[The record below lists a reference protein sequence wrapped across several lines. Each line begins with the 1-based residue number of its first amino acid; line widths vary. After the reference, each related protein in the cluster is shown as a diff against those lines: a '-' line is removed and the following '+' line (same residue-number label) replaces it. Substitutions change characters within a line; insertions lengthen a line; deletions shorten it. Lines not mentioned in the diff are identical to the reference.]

1 MTQLEMLNQHTHAGL
16 HLRPW
21 EDTGRNFVPLAASE
35 FTAAAAYYP
44 ILLTK
49 NAQTGQFYVGAML
62 GLKPGEN
69 LFLDERGKLFG
80 YRPLDL
86 ERQAFFISGEE
97 IAVDRAHPR
106 LGEGDGTPL
115 FEADGRPADPLRRIQ
130 GALAQLNSGM
140 AETEVFLQAMLSAEL
155 VEPIEIALNFDDG
168 EQLILEELYTV
179 SADRLKQLPDNQV
192 LDLFRRGYL
201 QLAYAQIASV
211 KQIGSLARRR
221 NDRLS

>member
-1 MTQLEMLNQHTHAGL
+1 MLNQHTHAGL

-21 EDTGRNFVPLAASE
+21 EEAERNFVPLAASE

-44 ILLTK
+44 IMLTK
-49 NAQTGQFYVGAML
+49 NAQTGQFYAGAML

-69 LFLDERGKLFG
+69 LFLDARGKLLG

-106 LGEGDGTPL
+106 LGEGEGTPL
-115 FEADGRPADPLRRIQ
+115 FEVDGRPADPLRRIQ
-130 GALAQLNSGM
+130 RALAQLNGGM
-140 AETEVFLQAMLSAEL
+140 TETDLFLQAMLSAEL
-155 VEPIEIALNFDDG
+155 VEPIEIALDFDDG
-168 EQLILEELYTV
+168 ERLILEELYTV
-179 SADRLKQLPDNQV
+179 SADRLKQLPDDQV